1 MVCMSKISVIA
12 VWLLI
17 LLMPVPFL
25 SNILIMEEG
34 LFAYLAVN
42 TEISKPI
49 NSRDLLMTGR
59 EKGVDHWTAPRHPVL
74 PYLVITKVFRP
85 LSDAA
90 DFDSWTMEEKTREAR
105 LPFYITY
112 VISMLPV
119 ILMGAWLFKRKTW
132 EEVSLPV
139 IFIGFLGTS
148 PLLVGGAHQTI
159 YDGNIGVLL
168 TTFCAMGLAVIPR
181 LKSLPLRT
189 AILFGCGF
197 ISAMGKNEWTIAF
210 IAAILGTM
218 ILYSASSHK
227 FPHFWFISVSALIGT
242 AVGSLLHFF
251 IDPFNYLQGI
261 YLMYSFGY
269 EPHRNYI
276 YAFIYRIPWLFPF
289 ILVFMM
295 SGYILRRFLK
305 ELLSTHFTHMI
316 LLLWATALFFGFI
329 ITPHLGD
336 GFPRYF
342 CPSMAA
348 FLSFLVVRMEHIDF
362 LAWRPKI
369 RLRFI
374 ALVCSLIILHMGYF
388 AYSHIRQISIGSI
401 PGRSLIA
408 HKAMFLKNYKHF
420 LLTGEVQKTDA
431 SMAYY
436 FQDMDFINNG

>member
-1 MVCMSKISVIA
+1 MSKMPVIA

-17 LLMPVPFL
+17 LLVPIPFL

-34 LFAYLAVN
+34 HFAYLAVN
-42 TEISKPI
+42 TEKSKPI
-49 NSRDLLMTGR
+49 NDRDLLLIGR
-59 EKGVDHWTAPRHPVL
+59 EQGVDQWEAPRHPIL
-74 PYLVITKVFRP
+74 PYLVIAKVFRAF
-85 LSDAA
+85 SDATN
-90 DFDSWTMEEKTREAR
+90 FDLWTMEEKTREAR

-119 ILMGAWLFKRKTW
+119 IFMGAWLFRRKTW
-132 EEVSLPV
+132 GEISLPV
-139 IFIGFLGTS
+139 IFIGFLGTC
-148 PLLVGGAHQTI
+148 PLLVGGALQTY
-159 YDGNIGVLL
+159 YDGNIGMLL
-168 TTFCAMGLAVIPR
+168 TTLCALGLASIPR

-197 ISAMGKNEWTIAF
+197 LSAMGKNEWAIAF
-210 IAAILGTM
+210 IGAVLGTM
-218 ILYSASSHK
+218 ILYAAAPQK
-227 FPHFWFISVSALIGT
+227 FPHFWFLSVSALIG
-242 AVGSLLHFF
+242 AVVGSLFHFF
-251 IDPFNYLQGI
+251 IDPFNYLQGL
-261 YLMYSFGY
+261 YLMHSFGY
-269 EPHRNYI
+269 EPHRSYI
-276 YAFIYRIPWLFPF
+276 HAFVFRLPWIWPF
-289 ILVFMM
+289 ILIF
-295 SGYILRRFLK
+295 ILAIFIVRRFLK

-316 LLLWATALFFGFI
+316 LLLWAIILFFGFI

-362 LAWRPKI
+362 LSWRPKI
-369 RLRFI
+369 RFRLKV
-374 ALVCSLIILHMGYF
+374 LVCALIMLHMGYF

-401 PGRSLIA
+401 PGRSLIV

>member
-1 MVCMSKISVIA
+1 MNMSKIPVIA
-12 VWLLI
+12 IWLLV

-25 SNILIMEEG
+25 SDILIMEEG

-42 TEISKPI
+42 TEMSKPI

-90 DFDSWTMEEKTREAR
+90 DFDSWTMEEKTRKAR

-132 EEVSLPV
+132 GEVSLPV
-139 IFIGFLGTS
+139 IFIGFLGTC
-148 PLLVGGAHQTI
+148 PLLVGGALQTI

-168 TTFCAMGLAVIPR
+168 TTLCALGLASIPR
-181 LKSLPLRT
+181 VESLPFRT

-197 ISAMGKNEWTIAF
+197 LSAMGKNEWAIAF
-210 IAAILGTM
+210 LMATVVTM
-218 ILYSASSHK
+218 ILYAAARYK
-227 FPHFWFISVSALIGT
+227 IPHFWFQSITALIGT
-242 AVGSLLHFF
+242 VVGSVFHCF
-251 IDPFNYLQGI
+251 IEPFNYIQGF
-261 YLMYSFGY
+261 YLMHSFGY

-276 YAFIYRIPWLFPF
+276 LAFVFRLPWPWPF
-289 ILVFMM
+289 VLVFIMTAF
-295 SGYILRRFLK
+295 ILRRFLK

-316 LLLWATALFFGFI
+316 LLLWAIILFLGFI

-348 FLSFLVVRMEHIDF
+348 FLSFLVVRMEFIDF
-362 LAWRPKI
+362 LSWRPKI
-369 RLRFI
+369 RLRLMV
-374 ALVCSLIILHMGYF
+374 LVCSLIILHMSYF

-401 PGRSLIA
+401 PGRSLIV
-408 HKAMFLKNYKHF
+408 HKAMFMKNYKHF